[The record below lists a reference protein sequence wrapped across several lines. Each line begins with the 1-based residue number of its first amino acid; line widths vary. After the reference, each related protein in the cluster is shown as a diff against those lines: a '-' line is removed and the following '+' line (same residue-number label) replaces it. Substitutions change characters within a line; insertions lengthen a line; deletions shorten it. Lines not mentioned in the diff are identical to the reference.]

1 MFSFIKAL
9 RNKAARLSTNKNN
22 RPLYPSLELVLQS
35 LHLYRSNFWLM
46 VGYTAWLLFPLSGYF
61 LLSFFPEQ
69 NPIIVVFDTLFSV
82 AEFVITF
89 WVGIIFILMVN
100 AITEKQPFDTVGLK
114 NVSLS
119 LLRPTARVFV
129 LHILIVLLGFI
140 LLVIPGFVAIVW
152 LAFAQTSVIL
162 DGKRGKEALSFSRN
176 LSKGRFFRVLYRLI
190 GGPILIGF
198 VYFLF
203 VAVLISIV
211 GGFSGFDPT
220 QTTQTFQ
227 PPAWVDLLE
236 STIGIFVIPLLATY
250 MTLLYKH
257 LKETRD
263 PSAKQET
270 VAGGCF
276 AVQDDKDKI
285 TEDGHET
292 TPLQPH
298 S

>member
-1 MFSFIKAL
+1 MFSSIKAL
-9 RNKAARLSTNKNN
+9 QNKAVRKTANKNN
-22 RPLYPSLELVLQS
+22 HPLHPPLSLILSSLQ
-35 LHLYRSNFWLM
+35 LYRSNFWLM
-46 VGYTAWLLFPLSGYF
+46 VGYSAWLLFPFCGYF

-69 NPIIVVFDTLFSV
+69 NSIVFIFDTLFSIT
-82 AEFVITF
+82 EFLITF

-100 AITEKQPFDTVGLK
+100 ALTEKQPFDAIGLK

-119 LLRPTARVFV
+119 FLRPTARVFL
-129 LHILIVLLGFI
+129 LHILLVFLGFI
-140 LLVIPGFVAIVW
+140 LLVIPGFIAIVW
-152 LAFAQTSVIL
+152 FAFAQTSVIL
-162 DGKRGKEALSFSRN
+162 DGKRGKDALSFSRG

-220 QTTQTFQ
+220 QTTQTLQ

-236 STIGIFVIPLLATY
+236 STLGIFVIPLLATY
-250 MTLLYKH
+250 MTILYKH

-270 VAGGCF
+270 VA
-276 AVQDDKDKI
+276 QDDKDKI
-285 TEDGHET
+285 AEDGHET